1 MNLQEYVRHLHSLSR
16 NSVNVDDMRERGIKR
31 AEQYGDPTFATMVD
45 NYPYSVISLPYT
57 FFLLNVDMELNKNGQ
72 VFVQKML

>member
-1 MNLQEYVRHLHSLSR
+1 MTCALLNATRPEDQASHSPL
-16 NSVNVDDMRERGIKR
+16 
-31 AEQYGDPTFATMVD
+31 A
-45 NYPYSVISLPYT
+45 SLPYT